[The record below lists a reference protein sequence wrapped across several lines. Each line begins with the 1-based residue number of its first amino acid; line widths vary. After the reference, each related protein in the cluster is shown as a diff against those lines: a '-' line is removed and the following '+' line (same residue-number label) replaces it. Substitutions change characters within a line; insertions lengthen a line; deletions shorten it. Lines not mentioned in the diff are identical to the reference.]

1 VRWRPASVAR
11 AVGATAAGFVAGA
24 VVMLA
29 LQSPAVE
36 PPPGGGR
43 TGRDGGGQEPTTL
56 PPVTPEEPET
66 FLAWVPGG
74 LPEGFGEAL
83 DRIPGMRR
91 SVIVRSGVGW
101 LARSFSSQGELVD
114 EAAKGLGYPL
124 EVAVVP
130 PGGYAPFL
138 PPGDR
143 GVIVPL
149 ADGEAVLGESSARLR
164 GLGPGATLEFRR
176 PDGRPGV
183 VRIGVAAV
191 LPDELVGAH
200 EVMVSYA
207 VGLRLGIRLDR
218 YALLHPAERIQ
229 SDLADRILAATPGDL
244 LLRTRAPGETRY
256 FRQGDAIL
264 PPIRLKEL
272 FGEFA
277 GRPVADGYIESE
289 AAWVRRNILTERVPI
304 LGEVTC
310 HRALFPQLRAA
321 LADAVRRGL
330 AGTID
335 PSHYGGCY
343 ASRFVNRIPVLGIS
357 HHAWGIAID
366 VNVAE
371 NPYGA
376 PPNQDPRLVAAFRR
390 HGFLWGGD
398 WLLPD
403 GMHFEFGRFP

>member
-1 VRWRPASVAR
+1 VRRRAAPLARMGAVAAS
-11 AVGATAAGFVAGA
+11 GFVAGA

-36 PPPGGGR
+36 PLPGGGGGDR
-43 TGRDGGGQEPTTL
+43 NGGGREPTTL
-56 PPVTPEEPET
+56 PSVTPEEPET

-74 LPEGFGEAL
+74 LPRGFGKAVA
-83 DRIPGMRR
+83 RIPGMRR

-101 LARSFSSQGELVD
+101 LARSYSSQGEQVD
-114 EAAKGLGYPL
+114 EAPTGLGYPL

-143 GVIVPL
+143 GVVVPL
-149 ADGEAVLGESSARLR
+149 ADGEAVLGESGARLR
-164 GLGPGATLEFRR
+164 GLGPGATLVFRR
-176 PDGRPGV
+176 PGGGPGV

-207 VGLRLGIRLDR
+207 TGLRLGIRLDR

-229 SDLADRILAATPGDL
+229 SDLADRIMAATPGDL
-244 LLRTRAPGETRY
+244 LLRTRAPGQTPY

-277 GRPVADGYIESE
+277 GRPVADGYIESDPG
-289 AAWVRRNILTERVPI
+289 WVSRNIVTERVPI
-304 LGEVTC
+304 LGEVRC

-321 LADAVRRGL
+321 LREAARRGL

-343 ASRFVNRIPVLGIS
+343 ASRFVNRIPVLGLS
-357 HHAWGIAID
+357 HHSWGIAID

-376 PPNQDPRLVAAFRR
+376 PPNQDPRLVASFRR

-403 GMHFEFGRFP
+403 GMHFEFGRFA

>member
-1 VRWRPASVAR
+1 
-11 AVGATAAGFVAGA
+11 
-24 VVMLA
+24 
-29 LQSPAVE
+29 
-36 PPPGGGR
+36 
-43 TGRDGGGQEPTTL
+43 
-56 PPVTPEEPET
+56 
-66 FLAWVPGG
+66 
-74 LPEGFGEAL
+74 
-83 DRIPGMRR
+83 MRR

-101 LARSFSSQGELVD
+101 LARSYSSQGELVD
-114 EAAKGLGYPL
+114 EAPRGLGYPL

-143 GVIVPL
+143 GVVVPL
-149 ADGEAVLGESSARLR
+149 ADGEAVLGESGARLR
-164 GLGPGATLEFRR
+164 GLEPGATLVFRQ
-176 PDGRPGV
+176 PGGGPGV
-183 VRIGVAAV
+183 LRIGVAAV

-207 VGLRLGIRLDR
+207 TGIRLGIRLDR

-244 LLRTRAPGETRY
+244 LLRTRAPGQTPY

-277 GRPVADGYIESE
+277 GRPVADGYIESDPG
-289 AAWVRRNILTERVPI
+289 WISRNIVTERVPI
-304 LGEVTC
+304 LGEVRC
-310 HRALFPQLRAA
+310 HRALFPQLGAA
-321 LADAVRRGL
+321 LREAARRGL

-376 PPNQDPRLVAAFRR
+376 PPNQDPRLVASFRR

-403 GMHFEFGRFP
+403 GMHFEFGRFA

>member
-1 VRWRPASVAR
+1 VRWRAVSTARMAAVAAS
-11 AVGATAAGFVAGA
+11 GFVAGA

-36 PPPGGGR
+36 PPPGGG
-43 TGRDGGGQEPTTL
+43 GNDRDGGRQAPTT
-56 PPVTPEEPET
+56 PPSVTPEEPET

-74 LPEGFGEAL
+74 LPPGFGKAL

-101 LARSFSSQGELVD
+101 LARSYSSQGELVD
-114 EAAKGLGYPL
+114 EAPRGLGYPL

-143 GVIVPL
+143 GVVVPL
-149 ADGEAVLGESSARLR
+149 ADGEAVLGEASARLR
-164 GLGPGATLEFRR
+164 GLGPGATLVFH
-176 PDGRPGV
+176 PPGGGPGV

-207 VGLRLGIRLDR
+207 TGLRLGIRLDR

-244 LLRTRAPGETRY
+244 LLRTRAPGQTRY

-277 GRPVADGYIESE
+277 GRPVADGYIESDPG
-289 AAWVRRNILTERVPI
+289 WVSRNIVTERVPR
-304 LGEVTC
+304 LGEVRC
-310 HRALFPQLRAA
+310 HRALLPQLRAA
-321 LADAVRRGL
+321 LREAVRRGL

-343 ASRFVNRIPVLGIS
+343 ASRFVNRIPVLGLS

-403 GMHFEFGRFP
+403 GMHFEFGRFA